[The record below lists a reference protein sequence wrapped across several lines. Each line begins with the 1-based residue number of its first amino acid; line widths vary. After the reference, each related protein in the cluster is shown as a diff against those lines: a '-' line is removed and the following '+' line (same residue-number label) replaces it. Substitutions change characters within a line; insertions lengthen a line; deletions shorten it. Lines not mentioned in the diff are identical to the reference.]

1 MILRRHSHIFLEEVN
16 PLSTL
21 TLTYE
26 QVLDL
31 VKQLPSDSQ
40 AALVGFLIESRWGS
54 LDQFTKDGEEQGRL
68 LAWKR
73 GKDWD
78 KMNDEER
85 LDFIND
91 IVHEDR
97 KCQ

>member
-1 MILRRHSHIFLEEVN
+1 MST
-16 PLSTL
+16 STL

-31 VKQLPSDSQ
+31 VKQLSYSCQ
-40 AALVGFLIESRWGS
+40 AELVGFLIESRWGS
-54 LDQFTKDGEEQGRL
+54 LDQFTKDGEEHGRL

-78 KMNDEER
+78 NMNDEER

-97 KCQ
+97 KVRGRVYKD